1 MLRVSMRASTFC
13 ILAFAARSFVWAQT
27 SDHWVGTWATSPVPR
42 PQTPPAANGAAPANN
57 AANPAASRNIPPSPD
72 TTLREIV
79 HVSIGG
85 TRARVVLTNA
95 FGSAPLSIAAASVAL
110 RDKDSAIKSGS
121 AHPLLFAGK
130 PSVTVPPGGSMI
142 SDPVDITFP
151 AMSDLAI
158 DLFLPTD
165 MLAAT
170 ASFTYHSGAYQTSY
184 VSNPG
189 NFAGSPE
196 FPVARN
202 IGSWYF
208 LGRVEVS
215 SPRSTAIVAFGDSI
229 TDGTASTVDTNHRW
243 PDLLFQ
249 RLSSEKGANLHAI
262 LNEAIA
268 GNRLLNDG
276 IIAFGVNAL
285 ARFDRDVLPLPG
297 ATHMV
302 VLEGIN
308 DIGNLGTTGTPATA
322 DQLIAAHQ
330 QLIERAHQKGLK
342 VIGAT
347 LTPFEGARYFTAD
360 GEVKRQAVNAWIR
373 GMKGS
378 PHYDAII
385 DFEAATRDPQAPTK
399 FNPKYDSGDHL
410 HPNDAGYQAMANAID
425 LKLFG
430 VSQAKDQSPKGKK

>member
-1 MLRVSMRASTFC
+1 MRTSLLCALT
-13 ILAFAARSFVWAQT
+13 LAAHSFVWAQ
-27 SDHWVGTWATSPVPR
+27 SEHWVGTWATSPVPQS
-42 PQTPPAANGAAPANN
+42 QTPPANATPANT
-57 AANPAASRNIPPSPD
+57 PPLIADS
-72 TTLREIV
+72 TIREIV

-85 TRARVVLTNA
+85 KQARVVLTNA
-95 FGSAPLSIAAASVAL
+95 FGNAQLNVGAASIAT
-110 RDKDSAIKSGS
+110 RDHDAAIKAGS
-121 AHPLLFAGK
+121 SHALSFAGK
-130 PSVTVPPGGSMI
+130 ASVTVPPGGSMI
-142 SDPVDITFP
+142 SDPVSIDIAP
-151 AMSDLAI
+151 MSDLAI
-158 DLFLPTD
+158 DLYFPAD
-165 MLAAT
+165 ALAAT
-170 ASFTYHSGAYQTSY
+170 APYTYHSGAYQTNYFSK
-184 VSNPG
+184 PG
-189 NFAGSPE
+189 NFAGSAD
-196 FPVARN
+196 FPVKEGPPRR
-202 IGSWYF
+202 SWYF
-208 LGRVEVS
+208 LSRVDVAS
-215 SPRSTAIVAFGDSI
+215 STPAIVTFGDSI

-243 PDLLFQ
+243 PDLLFK
-249 RLSSEKGANLHAI
+249 RLSTEKGASLHAI

-276 IIAFGVNAL
+276 IIVFGVNAL

-347 LTPFEGARYFTAD
+347 LTPFEGARYFTPD

-373 GMKGS
+373 SMKGS
-378 PHYDAII
+378 PHYDAVI
-385 DFEAATRDPQAPTK
+385 DFDAATRDTQAPTK

-410 HPNDAGYQAMANAID
+410 HPNDAGYEAMAAAID

-430 VSQAKDQSPKGKK
+430 ASQAKDQSPKGKK